1 MAIALSGGYP
11 EDSAPGTAAGR
22 LEPVSERPPELAPGP
37 GLSRTARP
45 ERAGISDPQALAD
58 EICGS
63 ERLATAADEAAA
75 YAAKP
80 DFDTRLV
87 RESFAHVAAS
97 PGAAMEYF
105 FAHYFVRQPE
115 MRSMFPHSMRDHME
129 RLFAALERIVWDIDN
144 PSPLTSF
151 LAQLGRDHR
160 KFGVKD
166 RHYEPT
172 VTALLDTFRYFCGHY
187 WTDAVEQAWAAA
199 LDHACAIMMNAAA
212 RDAAQAPPWWIGEI
226 VRHDLRRPDLAVL
239 TIRPDQPLRYAPGQ
253 YLSVQVPR
261 CPRLWRSFSI
271 ANAPRENGLIDLHV
285 RAVPGGMVSR
295 SLVHH
300 SRPGDTLVLG
310 PARGQMTMRT
320 RPRRDLLC
328 IAGGTG
334 LAPIKAI
341 IEAAVGAS
349 AAGGP
354 SRRIGLLFGART
366 ETDLY
371 DLAAL
376 RDLESACPALTVTPV
391 VSDQP
396 QFPGV
401 KGTLPD
407 AAARYASCEGK
418 DIFVSGPAAMV
429 RATVSA
435 LAGRVGTER
444 IRYDPPAPGNVT
456 GPGLGHAAGMTA

>member
-11 EDSAPGTAAGR
+11 EVSAPGTAAGWR
-22 LEPVSERPPELAPGP
+22 EPVPGPVPEPAPGWA
-37 GLSRTARP
+37 LSLKTP
-45 ERAGISDPQALAD
+45 SESQDIGDPKALAN
-58 EICGS
+58 EISGA
-63 ERLATAADEAAA
+63 ERLATGDDEAVA

-80 DFDTRLV
+80 DFNTCLV
-87 RESFAHVAAS
+87 RESFAHIAAS
-97 PGAAMEYF
+97 PGPAMEHF
-105 FAHYFVRQPE
+105 FAHLFVRYPE
-115 MRSMFPHSMRDHME
+115 LRSMFPHSMRGHME
-129 RLFAALERIVWDIDN
+129 RLFTALERMVWDIDN
-144 PSPLTSF
+144 PVKLTSF
-151 LAQLGRDHR
+151 LGQLGRDHR
-160 KFGVKD
+160 KFGVRD

-172 VTALLDTFRYFCGHY
+172 VAALLDTFRHFCGHY
-187 WTDAVEQAWAAA
+187 WTDAVHSAWEAA
-199 LDHACAIMMNAAA
+199 LRQACAIMMAAA
-212 RDAAQAPPWWIGEI
+212 EHDAAQAPPWWIGEI

-253 YLSVQVPR
+253 YLAVQVPR
-261 CPRLWRSFSI
+261 WPRLWRNFSI

-300 SRPGDTLVLG
+300 SAPGDTLVLG
-310 PARGQMTMRT
+310 PPRGEMTVHP
-320 RPRRDLLC
+320 RPGRDLLC

-341 IEAAVGAS
+341 IEGVIGAS
-349 AAGGP
+349 PAGGAP
-354 SRRIGLLFGART
+354 RKIGLLFGART
-366 ETDLY
+366 EMDLY

-376 RDLESACPALTVTPV
+376 RKLESACPRLTVTPV
-391 VSDQP
+391 VSDQA

-401 KGTLPD
+401 KGKLPE

-435 LAGRVGTER
+435 LAGRVGTDR
-444 IRYDPPAPGNVT
+444 IHCDPP
-456 GPGLGHAAGMTA
+456 GPVI